1 MNSTQS
7 DFETV
12 RSLVELA
19 QSGREDAL
27 SELYAQYAPL
37 IDSAFSKYVRIAPS
51 EEELRSEIISV
62 FWDAV
67 RTYDV
72 AQTEVTFGHY
82 TQVCIHNRLASCGRK
97 WKRMP
102 SPLPLEDA
110 RLSEQGADDE
120 NNPAHYLAERERYLD
135 LLGKIERLLSDRE
148 RAVWLLFIDGQTP
161 SEIAKHLG
169 ISKKDVENA
178 IFRARKKLRQHI
190 SPHTL

>member
-1 MNSTQS
+1 MTSNQS

-12 RSLVELA
+12 RTLVEHA
-19 QSGREDAL
+19 KSGDESAL
-27 SELYAQYAPL
+27 SELYARYAPL
-37 IDSAFSKYVRIAPS
+37 IDSTCSRHLRTAPS

-62 FWDAV
+62 FWEAV
-67 RTYDV
+67 KTYDLG
-72 AQTEVTFGHY
+72 QTAVTFGHY
-82 TQVCIHNRLASCGRK
+82 TQVCTHNRLASCGRK

-110 RLSEQGADDE
+110 RISEQGADDE

-161 SEIAKHLG
+161 SEIAEHLG